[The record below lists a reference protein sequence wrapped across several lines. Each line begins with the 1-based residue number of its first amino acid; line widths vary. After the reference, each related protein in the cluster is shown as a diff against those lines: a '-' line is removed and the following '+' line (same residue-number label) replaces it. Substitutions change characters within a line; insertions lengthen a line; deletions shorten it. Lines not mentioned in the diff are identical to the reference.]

1 MKNGSVNW
9 HNPKT
14 ASFLTARNWWIV
26 KKKAKKG
33 VFADTRFRRC
43 TKNLN
48 IS

>member
-26 KKKAKKG
+26 KKNQKKVFLLIHG
-33 VFADTRFRRC
+33 FADALRT
-43 TKNLN
+43 
-48 IS
+48 